1 MKYCVFGKGKGA
13 SKMADQVVTK
23 MLQEYSRQLFGFTRA
38 EFDSIVEYDVINIM
52 AYYYS
57 KMNAQQKA
65 VIVYVP
71 LSCKLMDRLGDS
83 RVTIIVYET
92 IFMCCANMTKN
103 HWNQS
108 NSYSNYLVLLNTAF
122 FHTLSYKLH
131 IKDSYVNSMKA
142 LYDQDGYDEF
152 VESLYEKHLDDMD
165 WDADVELDVLD
176 ELIDVSKTNTFFDE
190 GTQKEYMD
198 AVEAMGNIRRE
209 HVNTVREEDETKG
222 FARIVE
228 KTGIRELQ
236 SVDIHGFECHFCEA
250 KYSDEKYI
258 IIYQ

>member
-1 MKYCVFGKGKGA
+1 
-13 SKMADQVVTK
+13 
-23 MLQEYSRQLFGFTRA
+23 
-38 EFDSIVEYDVINIM
+38 
-52 AYYYS
+52 
-57 KMNAQQKA
+57 
-65 VIVYVP
+65 
-71 LSCKLMDRLGDS
+71 
-83 RVTIIVYET
+83 
-92 IFMCCANMTKN
+92 
-103 HWNQS
+103 
-108 NSYSNYLVLLNTAF
+108 
-122 FHTLSYKLH
+122 
-131 IKDSYVNSMKA
+131 MKA

-228 KTGIRELQ
+228 KTGICELQ

-258 IIYQ
+258 IIYQKDTHIRDIIDNEEEWSNFRENCTVKISARITARLWYISYTFWMIILTIFRFRLLRVIRLTAENMYFLRMRRSPLSMVL